1 MTVQDVR
8 TPARSRRS
16 PRSDRAEARHRALLE
31 AAVDVIGREGIDA
44 VSHRRVAEVAGVPLG
59 STTYYFTSREDMLV
73 QALEH
78 YARGEIAE
86 LRRVFDDPSQSADAF
101 IEQLIALA
109 IPQLGEG
116 RWRALAQYALFQES
130 ARREELR
137 PIVQEWNQAWLE
149 VLSATLAAVGRPSD
163 EVEARMALGML
174 DGLLL
179 AGLALPQE
187 RYVDDVFRPAL
198 ERWLSAISTASAM
211 PARAPRIA
219 TGPTSA

>member
-1 MTVQDVR
+1 MNVQDVR
-8 TPARSRRS
+8 TPTRAKRS
-16 PRSDRAEARHRALLE
+16 PRTDKAEARHRALLD
-31 AAVDVIGREGIDA
+31 AALEIIGREGIDA
-44 VSHRRVAEVAGVPLG
+44 VSHRRVAELAKVPLG
-59 STTYYFTSREDMLV
+59 STTYYFASREDMLV
-73 QALEH
+73 QALEY

-86 LRRVFDDPSQSADAF
+86 LKRVFEDPATGDL
-101 IEQLIALA
+101 IDRLIAMA
-109 IPQLGEG
+109 VPQLGEG

-149 VLSATLAAVGRPSD
+149 VLSAALAALGRRGD

-187 RYVDDVFRPAL
+187 RYVEDVFRPAL
-198 ERWLSAISTASAM
+198 ERWLSA
-211 PARAPRIA
+211 
-219 TGPTSA
+219 